1 MSAPNFE
8 SFLQTPLPS
17 DQKLLTLLHF
27 NLVRALMQN
36 VFILNLDPDNMSLD
50 QESPF
55 ADPQKRAEIKID
67 ALPPMLQPTE
77 LQMTTP
83 HHPEVDCFPFP
94 EFRDNRIRYGATY
107 PIEQYCLDLLYGV
120 ENCYSTREWEL
131 NSRTGLIAWGEPWLQ
146 SSWEV
151 EEAFARK
158 YRKYIVGCK
167 KLLATT
173 NHWRKSRGE
182 PPLVL
187 ELDEEGEGESSSSFQ
202 FKASA
207 SSSCHPPHS

>member
-1 MSAPNFE
+1 MLAPNFE
-8 SFLQTPLPS
+8 SFLQTPQPS

-36 VFILNLDPDNMSLD
+36 VFILNLDLDNMSLD

-94 EFRDNRIRYGATY
+94 ESGDNRIRYGATY

-120 ENCYSTREWEL
+120 ENCYSTRKWEL

-167 KLLATT
+167 ELLATT

-187 ELDEEGEGESSSSFQ
+187 ELDEEGGDESSSSFQ